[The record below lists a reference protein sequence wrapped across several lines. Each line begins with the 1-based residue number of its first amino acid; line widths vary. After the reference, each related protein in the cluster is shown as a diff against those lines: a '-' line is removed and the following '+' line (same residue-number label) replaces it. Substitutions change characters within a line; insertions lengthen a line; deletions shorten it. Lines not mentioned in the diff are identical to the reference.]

1 MNNRQLIINFTY
13 DSDLVRCIE
22 AREGKLVIVFAY
34 TADIFIYKLERFFK
48 QSTSFNNSKI
58 TCKVSE
64 DYITGAASDRW
75 FDDVSLIVS
84 EVVNPHNKRL
94 GLPEVELEFMK
105 P

>member
-34 TADIFIYKLERFFK
+34 TADMFIHKIQRFFK
-48 QSTSFNNSKI
+48 QSNSFNNSKI

-64 DYITGAASDRW
+64 DYIIGAASDRW
-75 FDDVSLIVS
+75 FDDINLIVS

-94 GLPEVELEFMK
+94 GLEEVELKFMK

>member
-34 TADIFIYKLERFFK
+34 TADIFIDKLQRFFK
-48 QSTSFNNSKI
+48 QSNSFNNSKI

-64 DYITGAASDRW
+64 DYITGTAKDKW
-75 FDDVSLIVS
+75 FNDINLIAN
-84 EVVNPHNKRL
+84 EVVNPHNIKL
-94 GLPEVELEFMK
+94 GLPEVELKFMK

>member
-34 TADIFIYKLERFFK
+34 TAEVFIDKIERFFK
-48 QSTSFNNSKI
+48 QSNSFNNSKI

-64 DYITGAASDRW
+64 DYITGATKDIR
-75 FDDVSLIVS
+75 FNDVSLIVS

-94 GLPEVELEFMK
+94 GLPEVELKFMK